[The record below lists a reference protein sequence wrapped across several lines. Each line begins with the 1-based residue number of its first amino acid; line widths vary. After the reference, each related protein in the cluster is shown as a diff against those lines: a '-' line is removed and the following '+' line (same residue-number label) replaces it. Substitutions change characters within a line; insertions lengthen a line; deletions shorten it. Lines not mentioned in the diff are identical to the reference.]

1 MLFSWIWKKNSTGEG
16 KAALTDIAWGR
27 HSRRTQPT
35 DGLRSHGTNRSRL
48 RKPLNLD
55 LPSLTGRLQLP
66 TLQRPKPEGG
76 TQETEPE
83 SGWGTARGFF
93 LTRPKIRPTRGLN
106 PRPQGATREPPT
118 SGLRTFRLF
127 FMNMTRLWDENSTFL
142 LLYIIEYTLLWFK
155 LYPLSSMHVS
165 CLLRSY
171 LFMST
176 SYHHMEV
183 GV

>member
-48 RKPLNLD
+48 RKPLNLG

-76 TQETEPE
+76 MQETEPE
-83 SGWGTARGFF
+83 SGRGTARGFF
-93 LTRPKIRPTRGLN
+93 LTRPEIRPTRGLN
-106 PRPQGATREPPT
+106 PRPQGATREPQT

-127 FMNMTRLWDENSTFL
+127 SWIWLGYGMRIVHFS
-142 LLYIIEYTLLWFK
+142 YSTLLSIPFFG
-155 LYPLSSMHVS
+155 LNFTPYLACMCHVCWDLIYL
-165 CLLRSY
+165 CLHP
-171 LFMST
+171 T
-176 SYHHMEV
+176 TIWK
-183 GV
+183 